1 MSHTGREALPD
12 GSEEATLGGFGCP
25 MLVRGHAIVQAG
37 QRPLVRC
44 SFGWAL
50 HGERELERC
59 MATDT
64 SQQCWK
70 AGEDHG
76 AVHEAAFVA
85 SNSPKRRAAS
95 GVVRQDADTDQTT
108 EATGPVI
115 LPLRPVA
122 DRRPSRTVDRPRERP
137 ILAEPVFGPPGS
149 VAADH

>member
-12 GSEEATLGGFGCP
+12 GGDDATLGGFGCP
-25 MLVRGHAIVQAG
+25 MLVRGHALVQAG

-50 HGERELERC
+50 HGEREIARC

-64 SQQCWK
+64 SERCWK

-85 SNSPKRRAAS
+85 SRAPKRRAAS
-95 GVVRQDADTDQTT
+95 GVTGQDAGTDQI
-108 EATGPVI
+108 TGTAEPVI

-122 DRRPSRTVDRPRERP
+122 DGRRPRTVDRTPERQD
-137 ILAEPVFGPPGS
+137 LALPVPPPPDS

>member
-12 GSEEATLGGFGCP
+12 GGDEATLGGFGCP
-25 MLVRGHAIVQAG
+25 MLVRGHALVRVG

-85 SNSPKRRAAS
+85 SQSPKRRAAS
-95 GVVRQDADTDQTT
+95 GVACLEADTDQTT
-108 EATGPVI
+108 ETTGPVI

-122 DRRPSRTVDRPRERP
+122 DRRRSGTVDRPRERP
-137 ILAEPVFGPPGS
+137 GLAPPVLVPPGR
-149 VAADH
+149 AATDH

>member
-12 GSEEATLGGFGCP
+12 GGDQATLGGFGCP
-25 MLVRGHAIVQAG
+25 MLVRGHALVRAG

-64 SQQCWK
+64 SERCWK

-85 SNSPKRRAAS
+85 SRAPKRRAAS
-95 GVVRQDADTDQTT
+95 GTTCQAADADQTA
-108 EATGPVI
+108 EAAGPVI
-115 LPLRPVA
+115 LPLSPVA
-122 DRRPSRTVDRPRERP
+122 DRRRPGTVDRTRERP
-137 ILAEPVFGPPGS
+137 DLTRPVSAPPDGL
-149 VAADH
+149 AADH

>member
-1 MSHTGREALPD
+1 MSLTGRESLPD
-12 GSEEATLGGFGCP
+12 GGDDATLGGFGCP
-25 MLVRGHAIVQAG
+25 MLVRGHALVQAG
-37 QRPLVRC
+37 KRPLVRC

-50 HGERELERC
+50 HGEREIASC

-64 SQQCWK
+64 SERCWK

-85 SNSPKRRAAS
+85 SRAPKRRAAS
-95 GVVRQDADTDQTT
+95 GLTGQDADTDQTT
-108 EATGPVI
+108 ETTGPVI

-122 DRRPSRTVDRPRERP
+122 DRRRPGAVDRTPDRQD
-137 ILAEPVFGPPGS
+137 LAPPVFLPPDS

>member
-1 MSHTGREALPD
+1 MSHTEREALPD
-12 GSEEATLGGFGCP
+12 GGDEATLGGFGCP
-25 MLVRGHAIVQAG
+25 MLVRGHALVRAG

-85 SNSPKRRAAS
+85 SQSPKRRAAS
-95 GVVRQDADTDQTT
+95 GVACLGADTDQTT
-108 EATGPVI
+108 ETTGPVI
-115 LPLRPVA
+115 LPLRPVV
-122 DRRPSRTVDRPRERP
+122 DRRRSGTVERPRERP
-137 ILAEPVFGPPGS
+137 DLAPPVFTPPRR